1 MVKQYENEFKM
12 TPQTSAAMYS
22 GLVQVAKHGKDY

>member
-1 MVKQYENEFKM
+1 MVKQDEYEFKM

-22 GLVQVAKHGKDY
+22 GLVQVAKH